1 MNRINSFCMHLNEAL
16 PKRFPAVATNYT
28 NLEQQKRCS
37 YNAVRQN
44 VTFPISVS
52 IFWALRGNGQSISM

>member
-28 NLEQQKRCS
+28 NLEKQKRCS
-37 YNAVRQN
+37 YNAARQN
-44 VTFPISVS
+44 VTFPISV
-52 IFWALRGNGQSISM
+52 